1 VRPSKKR
8 KKISTKL
15 REIIVVVKRDKY
27 VIIIALILAIAIHMY
42 VRYEKAQNKA
52 PIAHE
57 LTPRD

>member
-1 VRPSKKR
+1 M
-8 KKISTKL
+8 
-15 REIIVVVKRDKY
+15 VVKRDKY